1 MKFPQKY
8 LSSQD
13 EAELADV
20 NADCDSDNQYAA
32 FNDLQGQA
40 LIQALRKELAKKTK
54 QVAAL
59 KTIKEN
65 QNDEITSLK
74 VLHATLSRETN
85 SHSDLQSK
93 LHTIYEE
100 KLAVA
105 VEEEKGKMHAEFTEQ
120 LEEQVTLIKEQSD
133 QVIELRSNEIQL

>member
-13 EAELADV
+13 EAELAG
-20 NADCDSDNQYAA
+20 DCDSDNQFAA

-40 LIQALRKELAKKTK
+40 LIQALRKELTKKTK

-59 KTIKEN
+59 KKVKEN

-85 SHSDLQSK
+85 SNSEIQSK
-93 LHTIYEE
+93 LHSIYEE

-133 QVIELRSNEIQL
+133 